1 MATAVDE
8 RRRAP
13 ARERLP
19 NGLDRV
25 RGKREAAPMAR
36 VLLLM
41 PTNTYH
47 ATDFVDAAERLGVA
61 VTVGTNGSQALQ
73 ALTPGSTLTL
83 DFDDLDGATAAIE
96 ELNREFPIDAVVA
109 TDDETT
115 ALAAAAA
122 TALDLPH
129 NPLEAVLPTRSK
141 LSLRRA
147 LVGAGLPS
155 PAYRVLDLG
164 EGFADHGRPER
175 VARMKT
181 ASAAALET
189 MSFPCVLKPTFL
201 SASRGVIRADD
212 AVEFRAA
219 AQRVGEILH
228 DEKRAGGGN
237 PESHLILVE
246 NYVPGNEYAVDA
258 MLRAGRVHL
267 LALFDKPDAL
277 EGPYFEETIY
287 VTPSR
292 AEESVQQ
299 TIVATVEKAV
309 TTLGLRE
316 GPLHAE
322 LRVNDD
328 GAFVIDLAARAIGG
342 LCSRMLRFGT
352 GMSLEELI
360 LRHAI
365 GEDFTTLARQEGAG
379 GVMMIP
385 IPRAGVFRGATG
397 ISEAKQVE
405 GIREITFT
413 INPGQRVVPL
423 PEGNRYLGF
432 IFAQAPTPAEA
443 EDALRAAHAALILEI
458 EPA

>member
-1 MATAVDE
+1 V
-8 RRRAP
+8 
-13 ARERLP
+13 
-19 NGLDRV
+19 
-25 RGKREAAPMAR
+25 R

-47 ATDFVDAAERLGVA
+47 AADFVNAAEHLGVD
-61 VTVGTNGSQALQ
+61 VSVGTNGSQALQ

-96 ELNREFPIDAVVA
+96 DFHGGFPLDAVVA

-122 TALDLPH
+122 TALELPH
-129 NPLEAVLPTRSK
+129 NPLDAVLPTRSK

-147 LVGAGLPS
+147 LEGAGLPS

-164 EGFADHGRPER
+164 DGFEDQGRPER
-175 VARMKT
+175 AARVKT
-181 ASAAALET
+181 ATAAALGEV
-189 MSFPCVLKPTFL
+189 SFPCVLKPTFL

-219 AQRVGEILH
+219 AQRIGEILH

-246 NYVPGNEYAVDA
+246 DYVPGNEYAVEA
-258 MLRAGRVHL
+258 MLRGGRMHL
-267 LALFDKPDAL
+267 LALFDKPDPL
-277 EGPYFEETIY
+277 EGPYFEETLY

-292 AEESVQQ
+292 AEASVQQ
-299 TIVATVEKAV
+299 TLVSTVEKAV
-309 TTLGLRE
+309 TALGLRE

-322 LRVNDD
+322 LRVNEG
-328 GAFVIDLAARAIGG
+328 GAFIVELAARAIGG
-342 LCSRMLRFGT
+342 LCPRVLRFGT

-365 GEDFTTLARQEGAG
+365 GDDFTAFAREDRAG

-385 IPRAGVFRGATG
+385 IPRAGIFRGVTG
-397 ISEAKQVE
+397 VGEAKQVE
-405 GIREITFT
+405 GVRDVAFA
-413 INPGQRVVPL
+413 INPGQRIVPL
-423 PEGNRYLGF
+423 PDGNRYLGF

-443 EDALRAAHAALILEI
+443 EDALRAAHAALRLEI